1 VTNIR
6 EVTFLP
12 DKKGRRQKVNF
23 SAYVLTF
30 NNERTVERCLES
42 VRWADEIV
50 VVDHY
55 STDHTP
61 EICRRYTE
69 RFYQKEW
76 TNYRD
81 EYNYAAGLATHKW
94 VIWLDSDEEIS
105 EEPDFENSFPP
116 HCLHGSPGQAKISET
131 SLHDPLL
138 IDPEP
143 LDPDELRK
151 RVREHEGDVL
161 FNKYWFDV
169 FTNPNVGPVLDELD
183 PNVIVVYGVALDVC
197 NRYAVEGLSARRP
210 QTRLAVVTDA
220 TRAIVP
226 DRGDALLRR
235 WRERGVALIE
245 TSAALGMSG
254 AISEEPAR

>member
-1 VTNIR
+1 MAGLIFWDVDTQYDFMHADGKLYVPDAEAIIPNLAALTAHAHEQGIR
-6 EVTFLP
+6 IVASADDHLP
-12 DKKGRRQKVNF
+12 D
-23 SAYVLTF
+23 
-30 NNERTVERCLES
+30 
-42 VRWADEIV
+42 
-50 VVDHY
+50 H
-55 STDHTP
+55 
-61 EICRRYTE
+61 
-69 RFYQKEW
+69 
-76 TNYRD
+76 
-81 EYNYAAGLATHKW
+81 
-94 VIWLDSDEEIS
+94 EEIS
-105 EEPDFENSFPP
+105 EDPDFENSFPP

-138 IDPEP
+138 IDPKP
-143 LDPDELRK
+143 LDPVELRK

-161 FNKYWFDV
+161 FNKHWFDV

-235 WRERGVALIE
+235 WKERGVALIE
-245 TSAALGMSG
+245 TSEVLGMSG
-254 AISEEPAR
+254 AISEEPAT

>member
-1 VTNIR
+1 MAGLIFWDVDTQYDFMHADGKLYVPDAEAIIPNLAVLTAHAHEHGIR
-6 EVTFLP
+6 IVASADDHLP
-12 DKKGRRQKVNF
+12 D
-23 SAYVLTF
+23 
-30 NNERTVERCLES
+30 
-42 VRWADEIV
+42 
-50 VVDHY
+50 H
-55 STDHTP
+55 
-61 EICRRYTE
+61 
-69 RFYQKEW
+69 
-76 TNYRD
+76 
-81 EYNYAAGLATHKW
+81 
-94 VIWLDSDEEIS
+94 EEIS

-143 LDPDELRK
+143 LDPGELRK

-161 FNKYWFDV
+161 FNKHWFDV

-183 PNVIVVYGVALDVC
+183 PKVIVVYGVALDVC
-197 NRYAVEGLSARRP
+197 NRYAVEGLSTRRP
-210 QTRLAVVTDA
+210 QARLAVVTDA

-245 TSAALGMSG
+245 TSEALGMSS